1 MRCSA
6 EICAW
11 MQANKMTSALIIVN
25 EVCTGSSD
33 TQQSHVAQTFPEW
46 LYIMRRWKTAEWTKR
61 CLRVHI
67 CTYSRERESVCVF
80 VKERCFVCVYI
91 FIYTFVNVN
100 VCVYI
105 IHESI
110 LTRRFSK
117 LLLASIS
124 WAWGASSSWANLE
137 MDSRSFARDRGQWD
151 MDENTHVHQAWL
163 SSIMRLL

>member
-1 MRCSA
+1 MRCVPGAVIPSSPMSPRRFQNGYTLC
-6 EICAW
+6 EGERRRSERRDVCECI
-11 MQANKMTSALIIVN
+11 SALIQ
-25 EVCTGSSD
+25 E
-33 TQQSHVAQTFPEW
+33 
-46 LYIMRRWKTAEWTKR
+46 
-61 CLRVHI
+61 
-67 CTYSRERESVCVF
+67 RERERERECVCVF

-117 LLLASIS
+117 LFLASIS

>member
-1 MRCSA
+1 MA
-6 EICAW
+6 IHYA
-11 MQANKMTSALIIVN
+11 KVKDGGVN
-25 EVCTGSSD
+25 EEMFASAYL
-33 TQQSHVAQTFPEW
+33 HLF
-46 LYIMRRWKTAEWTKR
+46 K
-61 CLRVHI
+61 
-67 CTYSRERESVCVF
+67 RERESVCVF

-124 WAWGASSSWANLE
+124 
-137 MDSRSFARDRGQWD
+137 
-151 MDENTHVHQAWL
+151 
-163 SSIMRLL
+163 